1 MKQLLKGTTSSNV
14 SALQAS
20 LFLVNRTAQTQK
32 PLPTGEELILPA
44 AKDICPELSGDA
56 AA

>member
-1 MKQLLKGTTSSNV
+1 MKQFLKGTTSSNV

-44 AKDICPELSGDA
+44 AKDIGPELSGDA